1 MWDSDEWMKVYEPF
15 YEIREELIAKGK
27 RFDTE
32 SLRLISFRDLN
43 MACIGNA
50 GKAACSCELVEDE
63 KKRRVNIIVG
73 MSFEE
78 IENDKGKWDIMDD
91 ISMYYAYYYT
101 KASPMSVFGAPKW
114 KLLVEEMKNLRGS
127 WSNGRNNEH
136 LARIYA
142 LLPEVETEGI
152 VPLGWCH
159 AVKMNAD
166 TFDGEFNDGR
176 IMRDGAMRLPED
188 MAKAFGLP
196 SGDAS
201 GNVAKLMGAKPIKR
215 EGGYRGSYEE
225 LFENILT
232 PEQKIIYIS
241 EFIEKD
247 KDDDD

>member
-1 MWDSDEWMKVYEPF
+1 MVLRRYKPF
-15 YEIREELIAKGK
+15 YEITEELIAKGK
-27 RFDTE
+27 RFDAE
-32 SLRLISFRDLN
+32 SLKLISFRDLN
-43 MACIGNA
+43 MACVGNA
-50 GKAACSCELVEDE
+50 GDAACSFDLVEDE
-63 KKRRVNIIVG
+63 KKRRVGIIVN
-73 MSFEE
+73 MSFEDVE
-78 IENDKGKWDIMDD
+78 SDKGKWEILDD

-101 KASPMSVFGAPKW
+101 KASPMSIQDAPKW

-136 LARIYA
+136 LAWIYA
-142 LLPEVETEGI
+142 LLPEVEDEGI

-166 TFDGEFNDGR
+166 TFDGHLNDGR
-176 IMRDGAMRLPED
+176 IMRDGAMRLPEE
-188 MAKAFGLP
+188 MAKAFGFP

-232 PEQKIIYIS
+232 PEQKIMFLS
-241 EFIEKD
+241 EFIEKVKFD
-247 KDDDD
+247 HCR

>member
-1 MWDSDEWMKVYEPF
+1 MALKRYKPF
-15 YEIREELIAKGK
+15 YEVREELIDKGK

-32 SLRLISFRDLN
+32 SLKLISFRDLN

-50 GKAACSCELVEDE
+50 GKAACSFELVEDE
-63 KKRRVNIIVG
+63 KKRRVNIIVN

-78 IENDKGKWDIMDD
+78 VESDKGKWEILDD
-91 ISMYYAYYYT
+91 MSMYYAYYHM
-101 KASPMSVFGAPKW
+101 KASSVSIQYVPKW
-114 KLLVEEMKNLRGS
+114 KLLVEEMKNLRGN
-127 WSNGRNNEH
+127 WSDGRNNKH

-142 LLPEVETEGI
+142 LLPEVEAEGI
-152 VPLGWCH
+152 VPLGWCR

-166 TFDGEFNDGR
+166 QFDGEFNDGR
-176 IMRDGAMRLPED
+176 IMRDGAMRLPEE

-201 GNVAKLMGAKPIKR
+201 GNVVKLMGAKPIKR

-232 PEQKIIYIS
+232 PEQKIMFLS
-241 EFIEKD
+241 EIIEKI
-247 KDDDD
+247 KYDDY

>member
-1 MWDSDEWMKVYEPF
+1 MTLRKYKPF

-27 RFDTE
+27 RFDAE
-32 SLRLISFRDLN
+32 SLKLISFRDLN

-50 GKAACSCELVEDE
+50 GEAACSFELIEDE
-63 KKRRVNIIVG
+63 KKRRVDIIND
-73 MSFEE
+73 MSSEE
-78 IENDKGKWDIMDD
+78 VESDKGKWEVLDD
-91 ISMYYAYYYT
+91 ISMYYAYYYAKT
-101 KASPMSVFGAPKW
+101 SPMSVVGAPKW
-114 KLLVEEMKNLRGS
+114 KLLVEEMKNLRGN
-127 WSNGRNNEH
+127 WSRGRNNEH
-136 LARIYA
+136 LAWIYA
-142 LLPEVETEGI
+142 LLPEVEAEGI

-166 TFDGEFNDGR
+166 TFDGNFNDGR
-176 IMRDGAMRLPED
+176 IMRDGAMRLPEE

-232 PEQKIIYIS
+232 PEQKIVFLS
-241 EFIEKD
+241 EFIEKVHFD
-247 KDDDD
+247 HCR

>member
-1 MWDSDEWMKVYEPF
+1 MVLRRYKPF

-27 RFDTE
+27 RFDVD
-32 SLRLISFRDLN
+32 SLKLISFRDLN

-50 GKAACSCELVEDE
+50 GEAACRFELVEDE
-63 KKRRVNIIVG
+63 KKRRVNIIIG

-78 IENDKGKWDIMDD
+78 VESDKGKWEILDD
-91 ISMYYAYYYT
+91 TSMYYAYYHT
-101 KASPMSVFGAPKW
+101 KASPMSIECAPKW

-142 LLPEVETEGI
+142 LLPEVEAEGI
-152 VPLGWCH
+152 APLGWCH

-166 TFDGEFNDGR
+166 QFDGEFNDGR
-176 IMRDGAMRLPED
+176 IMRDGAMRLPEE

-196 SGDAS
+196 SGEAS
-201 GNVAKLMGAKPIKR
+201 GNVAKLMGAKPIRR

-225 LFENILT
+225 LFESILT
-232 PEQKIIYIS
+232 PEQKIMYLS
-241 EFIEKD
+241 EFIEKEM
-247 KDDDD
+247 

>member
-1 MWDSDEWMKVYEPF
+1 MVLKKYKPF
-15 YEIREELIAKGK
+15 YEVREELIDKGK

-32 SLRLISFRDLN
+32 SLKLISFRDLN

-50 GKAACSCELVEDE
+50 GKAACSFGLAEDE
-63 KKRRVNIIVG
+63 KKRRVNIIVN

-78 IENDKGKWDIMDD
+78 VESDKGRWEILDD
-91 ISMYYAYYYT
+91 MSMYYAYYHM
-101 KASPMSVFGAPKW
+101 KASSVSIQYVPKW
-114 KLLVEEMKNLRGS
+114 KLLVEEMKNLRGN
-127 WSNGRNNEH
+127 WSDGRNNKH

-142 LLPEVETEGI
+142 LLPEVEAEGI
-152 VPLGWCH
+152 VPLGWCR

-166 TFDGEFNDGR
+166 QFDGEFNDGR
-176 IMRDGAMRLPED
+176 IMRDGAMILPEE
-188 MAKAFGLP
+188 MAKSFGLP

-232 PEQKIIYIS
+232 PEQKIMFLS
-241 EFIEKD
+241 EFIEKIKYGD
-247 KDDDD
+247 Y